1 MVLSHPDS
9 YVEKEH
15 GHVIV
20 HIPPT
25 IHLDPFGLCFFNHDR
40 SDGRKNHQNMARPS
54 SGLIV
59 CDETVGDYALTGLSE
74 SFRIPM
80 SKHALNST
88 FDSFSPKRK
97 QTMRFRRWVLHVLMY
112 GNNISMHSLWA
123 MNRNFTYPN
132 LPKSLHVPVTE
143 PSRVWA
149 IDSWLAVIVASAL
162 QALVDGRN
170 PKSPTCRGTP

>member
-1 MVLSHPDS
+1 
-9 YVEKEH
+9 
-15 GHVIV
+15 
-20 HIPPT
+20 
-25 IHLDPFGLCFFNHDR
+25 
-40 SDGRKNHQNMARPS
+40 MARPS

-59 CDETVGDYALTGLSE
+59 CDEAVGDYALTGLSE

-170 PKSPTCRGTP
+170 PKSPTCRGTPQRSTWWWTAGAPRDPSAAFGCENYCLFLTFTTACICM